1 MSMLNDMFVQVDK
14 LTNLKNE
21 FLITFNTWKDKRQKT
36 KINQQQK
43 IQQLSSVAADKKE
56 IFSKHKTMNSDDEFI
71 DKKQEEAM
79 AKKCSK
85 EKRRLPA
92 AKNKELKKS
101 KKVKQEKQ
109 DDKGLCKKIR
119 QLNSSFD
126 KMKEGKNKIK
136 RRN

>member
-79 AKKCSK
+79 AQKKREDFLLQK
-85 EKRRLPA
+85 T
-92 AKNKELKKS
+92 KNLRNQKK
-101 KKVKQEKQ
+101 
-109 DDKGLCKKIR
+109 
-119 QLNSSFD
+119 
-126 KMKEGKNKIK
+126 
-136 RRN
+136 

>member
-1 MSMLNDMFVQVDK
+1 
-14 LTNLKNE
+14 
-21 FLITFNTWKDKRQKT
+21 
-36 KINQQQK
+36 
-43 IQQLSSVAADKKE
+43 
-56 IFSKHKTMNSDDEFI
+56 
-71 DKKQEEAM
+71 M

-92 AKNKELKKS
+92 AKSKELKKS